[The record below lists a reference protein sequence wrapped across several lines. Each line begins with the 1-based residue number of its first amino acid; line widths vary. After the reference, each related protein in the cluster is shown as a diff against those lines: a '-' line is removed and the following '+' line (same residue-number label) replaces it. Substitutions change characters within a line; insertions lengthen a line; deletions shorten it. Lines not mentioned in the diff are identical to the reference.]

1 MSTDDTPLSPDAFD
15 PLAGFRLDGQVVL
28 VTGASSGLGARFARV
43 LDAVGARVAIAARR
57 ADRLKHLAVHL
68 HDPIVLSCD
77 LSDQDQRDALVP
89 RVVAAGGRI
98 DVLVNNA
105 GRSEPMRALDE
116 PVDHFR
122 DTVELNLV
130 APFALAQAAARHM
143 AEHAIPGRIINIA
156 SIYGI
161 TGVGRIPEAGYA
173 ASKGGL
179 ISLTRELAS
188 QWSRRDIRV
197 NALAP
202 GWFHSEMS
210 AGMFTD
216 PKLADW
222 ITEKTPL
229 RRPGQ
234 THELDGALVF
244 LAGAASSYM
253 TGQILAIDGGWT
265 AI

>member
-1 MSTDDTPLSPDAFD
+1 MTPDQSLTVPEILD
-15 PLAGFRLDGQVVL
+15 PLAGFRLDGQVAL

-57 ADRLKHLAVHL
+57 TDRLEELAAQL
-68 HDPIVLSCD
+68 TDPIVLPCD
-77 LSDQDQRDALVP
+77 LVDTEQRESLVP
-89 RVVAAGGRI
+89 QVVAAGGRI

-116 PVDHFR
+116 PVAHFR

-130 APFALAQAAARHM
+130 APFALAQAAARDM
-143 AEHAIPGRIINIA
+143 TERSVAGRIVNIA
-156 SIYGI
+156 SIYGL
-161 TGVGRIPEAGYA
+161 TGVGRVPEASYS

-188 QWSRRDIRV
+188 QWSRRQIRV

-202 GWFHSEMS
+202 GWFPSEMS
-210 AGMFTD
+210 APMFAE
-216 PKLADW
+216 PRLAEW
-222 ITEKTPL
+222 VVEKTPL
-229 RRPGQ
+229 GRSGEV
-234 THELDGALVF
+234 HELDGALLF
-244 LAGAASSYM
+244 LAGSASSFM
-253 TGQILAIDGGWT
+253 TGQILTIDGGWT

>member
-1 MSTDDTPLSPDAFD
+1 MDSDPTSFTPETLD

-57 ADRLKHLAVHL
+57 ADRLDDLATHL

-77 LSDQDQRDALVP
+77 LSDPEQRDALVP
-89 RVVAAGGRI
+89 RVVAASGRI

-105 GRSEPMRALDE
+105 GRSESMRALDE
-116 PVDHFR
+116 PVEHFR

-143 AEHAIPGRIINIA
+143 AEHSIAGRIINIA

-161 TGVGRIPEAGYA
+161 SGVGRIPEAGYS

-188 QWSRRDIRV
+188 QWSRREIRV

-202 GWFHSEMS
+202 GWFPSEMS
-210 AGMFTD
+210 AEMFSD
-216 PKLADW
+216 PRLAEW
-222 ITEKTPL
+222 IVEKTPL

-234 THELDGALVF
+234 PHELDGALVF
-244 LAGAASSYM
+244 LAGTASSYM
-253 TGQILAIDGGWT
+253 TGQVLTIDGGWT

>member
-1 MSTDDTPLSPDAFD
+1 MNTDQNSFSTDAVE

-28 VTGASSGLGARFARV
+28 VTGSSSGLGARFARV
-43 LDAVGARVAIAARR
+43 LDAVGARVAITARR
-57 ADRLKHLAVHL
+57 ADRLDELASHL

-77 LSDQDQRDALVP
+77 LSDPDQRDSLVP
-89 RVVAAGGRI
+89 RVISAGGGI
-98 DVLVNNA
+98 DVVVNNA

-116 PVDHFR
+116 PVEHFR

-130 APFALAQAAARHM
+130 APFTLAQAAARHM
-143 AEHAIPGRIINIA
+143 AEHSVAGRIINVA

-161 TGVGRIPEAGYA
+161 SGVGRVPEAGYS

-188 QWSRRDIRV
+188 QWARRDIRV

-202 GWFHSEMS
+202 GWFPSEMS
-210 AGMFTD
+210 AGMFSD
-216 PKLADW
+216 PKLTEW
-222 ITEKTPL
+222 IVEKTPL

-234 THELDGALVF
+234 AHELDGALVF
-244 LAGAASSYM
+244 LASAASSFM
-253 TGQILAIDGGWT
+253 TGQVLTIDGGWT